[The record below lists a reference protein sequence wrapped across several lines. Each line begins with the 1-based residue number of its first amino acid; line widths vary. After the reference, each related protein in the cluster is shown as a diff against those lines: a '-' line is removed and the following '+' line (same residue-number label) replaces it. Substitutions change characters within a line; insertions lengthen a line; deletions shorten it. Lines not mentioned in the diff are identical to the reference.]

1 MSQPNTHPGKDTV
14 NVKIDGVEKT
24 IHRGSHSVADLKTL
38 LGVDPV
44 QDLDQEID
52 GVLTELKNDAR
63 VTIKGGELF
72 FSHARTGGSS

>member
-1 MSQPNTHPGKDTV
+1 MSQPNSHPGKDFV
-14 NVKIDGVEKT
+14 NVKIDGVEKS
-24 IHRGSHSVADLKTL
+24 IHRGSHTVSELKSL

-52 GVLTELKNDAR
+52 GVLTPLENDGR

>member
-1 MSQPNTHPGKDTV
+1 MSQPNPHPGKDTV
-14 NVKIDGVEKT
+14 KVKIDGVEKT
-24 IHRGSHSVADLKTL
+24 IHRGSHPVTELKTL

-44 QDLDQEID
+44 LDLDQDVNGTLTPLAND
-52 GVLTELKNDAR
+52 GR